1 MIEKVGGW
9 QLAVGGRPPHRHE
22 SVLNGRRLPAYCQLP
37 TVNRAMR
44 VITAAIVLLTCASAF
59 AQRTVSRTFTSD
71 QTFGLGPKGTFYLEN
86 PVGNIVIY
94 GKDTPNVE
102 ATLFKTIVGAD
113 KAAVE
118 EGRRQTTLIVGGD
131 DNGRT
136 VRTTISAG
144 STRGWTASVAWRIG
158 VPRTAN
164 VRVSTR
170 AGDHVRISG
179 MRSGVQVKNFNGAI
193 HLEDVIGAAIVES
206 VNGSIYYQSP
216 QVRGNVLLST
226 VNGEVTVTVPPQAG
240 FRWVA
245 ETLKGDIKTNLP
257 ARGTFFGN
265 TFRGTVNAPGGPT
278 ISTGSLMGNVHL
290 YAEGRPVRTASSL
303 VKSAQMPTPVQRT
316 GGRAQRLIE
325 GTFEFATTLGNVNVE
340 QIRGSA
346 NIFTGAGEVQL
357 GAVSGAVRVRSNG
370 GPMQLGEIFGPVDL
384 ETRAG
389 DILVDTAR
397 RGGTIVT
404 RGGTIRLLYTT
415 GPTRLHSGGGDITV
429 RQAAASVDA
438 DTASGD
444 IAIAIDP
451 ASKSQRVDAKTA
463 KGNVILNVTPQ
474 FAADIDATIL
484 TSDPEADTFLSDIP
498 GLSVS
503 RDQVGGKTRVRATGK
518 INGGGEKVVLHA
530 TDGDIRI
537 STGPLTP
544 TVMTRR

>member
-1 MIEKVGGW
+1 MK
-9 QLAVGGRPPHRHE
+9 
-22 SVLNGRRLPAYCQLP
+22 
-37 TVNRAMR
+37 R
-44 VITAAIVLLTCASAF
+44 VFTAAIVLLACAPAF
-59 AQRTVSRTFTSD
+59 AQRPVSRTFTSD
-71 QTFGLGPKGTFYLEN
+71 QTFGLSPNGTFYLEN

-102 ATLFKTIVGAD
+102 AMLFKTIEGAD
-113 KAAVE
+113 KDAVE
-118 EGRRQTTLIVGGD
+118 EGRRQTTLIIGGD
-131 DNGRT
+131 DNGRS

-164 VRVSTR
+164 VRISSR
-170 AGDHVRISG
+170 AGDHIRISG
-179 MRSGVQVKNFNGAI
+179 MRSGVQVKNFNGSI
-193 HLEDVIGAAIVES
+193 HLEDVIGAAIIES
-206 VNGSIYYQSP
+206 VNGSIFYQSP

-226 VNGEVTVTVPPQAG
+226 VNGGVTVTVPQQAG

-245 ETLKGDIKTNLP
+245 ETIKGDIKTNLP
-257 ARGTFFGN
+257 ARGAFFGN

-278 ISTGSLMGNVHL
+278 ISTGSLMGNIHMF
-290 YAEGRPVRTASSL
+290 AEGKPVRTAMSL
-303 VKSAQMPTPVQRT
+303 VKSTPIPTPPIRT
-316 GGRAQRLIE
+316 VGPAQRIIN
-325 GTFEFATTLGNVNVE
+325 GTFEFATSLGNVNVE
-340 QIRGSA
+340 QVRGNA

-370 GPMQLGEIFGPVDL
+370 GPMQLGEILGPLDL

-397 RGGTIVT
+397 RGGTIIT

-429 RQAAASVDA
+429 RQAAAAIDA

-444 IAIAIDP
+444 ISIALDA

-498 GLSVS
+498 GLSVA
-503 RDQVGGKTRVRATGK
+503 RDQIGGKTRVRATGK
-518 INGGGEKVVLHA
+518 INGGGERVVLQA

-537 STGPLTP
+537 STGPVAP
-544 TVMTRR
+544 TVVTRR

>member
-1 MIEKVGGW
+1 MKT
-9 QLAVGGRPPHRHE
+9 R
-22 SVLNGRRLPAYCQLP
+22 VL
-37 TVNRAMR
+37 
-44 VITAAIVLLTCASAF
+44 TAAVVLLACAPAF

-71 QTFGLGPKGTFYLEN
+71 QTFGLVAGGTFYLEN
-86 PVGNIVIY
+86 PAGNIVIY

-102 ATLFKTIVGAD
+102 AMLFKTIEGTD
-113 KAAVE
+113 KEAVE

-131 DNGRT
+131 DNGRS

-158 VPRTAN
+158 IPRTAN
-164 VRVSTR
+164 VRVLTR
-170 AGDHVRISG
+170 AGDHIRISG
-179 MRSGVQVKNFNGAI
+179 MRAGVQVKNFNGSI

-206 VNGSIYYQSP
+206 VNGSIFYQSP
-216 QVRGNVLLST
+216 QVRGNVFLST
-226 VNGEVTVTVPPQAG
+226 VNGGVTVTVPPQAG

-245 ETLKGDIKTNLP
+245 ETLKGDIRTNLP
-257 ARGTFFGN
+257 ARGAFFGN

-278 ISTGSLMGNVHL
+278 ISTGSLMGNVQL
-290 YAEGRPVRTASSL
+290 YAEGRPVRTAQSL
-303 VKSAQMPTPVQRT
+303 QKTAPIPTPAMQRT
-316 GGRAQRLIE
+316 GGGPAQRIVK
-325 GTFEFATTLGNVNVE
+325 GHFEFATSLGNINIE
-340 QIRGSA
+340 QINGSA

-357 GAVSGAVRVRSNG
+357 GAVGGALKVRSNG
-370 GPMQLGEIFGPVDL
+370 GPMQFGEVLGPIDVL
-384 ETRAG
+384 TRAG
-389 DILVDTAR
+389 DVLVDTAR
-397 RGGTIVT
+397 RGGLIVT

-415 GPTRLHSGGGDITV
+415 GPTRLISGGGDITV
-429 RQAAASVDA
+429 RQAAAAIDA

-444 IAIAIDP
+444 IAIAVDST
-451 ASKSQRVDAKTA
+451 SKSQRVDARTA

-518 INGGGEKVVLHA
+518 INGGGEKVVLSA

-537 STGPLTP
+537 STGPIAP
-544 TVMTRR
+544 TVVTRK